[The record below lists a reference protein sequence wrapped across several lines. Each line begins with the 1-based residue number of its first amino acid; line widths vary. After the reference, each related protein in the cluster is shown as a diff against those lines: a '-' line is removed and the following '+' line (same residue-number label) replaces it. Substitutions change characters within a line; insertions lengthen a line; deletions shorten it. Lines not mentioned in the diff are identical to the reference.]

1 MGFHFDMVINNVT
14 VGSVDLQGAGAGNRT
29 FVFTPT
35 GGSAQAAQTVSITV
49 NGNSRSLSSVAPFS
63 IDIPGVTG
71 TPFTSLS
78 GTVDLSTHTGSGTVS
93 NSNQDGERT
102 SQPWTTSDA
111 SSSGGSDDVPEVV
124 VPRAAATAAGQYGS
138 GGKS

>member
-1 MGFHFDMVINNVT
+1 MGFRFDMVMNTAT

-35 GGSAQAAQTVSITV
+35 GGSAQPAQTVSITV
-49 NGNSRSLSSVAPFS
+49 NGNSRAINSVSPFS
-63 IDIPGVTG
+63 ITING
-71 TPFTSLS
+71 TTYDTFS

-93 NSNQDGERT
+93 NSSREIILVTEN
-102 SQPWTTSDA
+102 WTTSDA

-124 VPRAAATAAGQYGS
+124 VPKAAAAAAGQYGS